1 MSSSEAASARE
12 SAESVQRRL
21 KSLQTVVL
29 AMGAA
34 LPIIGVV
41 GLVVLPP
48 AELVPVHLAITVGIG
63 AAGAILAHLMT
74 GTLVKPLDR
83 DERDPVGAGMTQL
96 HSATFTQMALA
107 EAGGMVVLALGFVLG
122 INPIL
127 VLIGTIVS
135 SIGVF
140 AVAWPARGRLRRVRR
155 RLEFEH
161 ASCPLD
167 ELAERRT

>member
-1 MSSSEAASARE
+1 MLPAMSTSEEAVL
-12 SAESVQRRL
+12 VQQRL

-48 AELVPVHLAITVGIG
+48 SELEPMHLVIAIGVG
-63 AAGAILAHLMT
+63 AAGAIVAHLMT
-74 GTLVKPLDR
+74 PVLIQPLGR
-83 DERDPVGAGMTQL
+83 DTDNPVGAGMMRLQ
-96 HSATFTQMALA
+96 SATMTQVALA
-107 EAGGMVVLALGFVLG
+107 EGGGLVVFALGFVLG

-127 VLIGTIVS
+127 VLIGTVVS
-135 SIGVF
+135 SVGVF
-140 AVAWPARGRLRRVRR
+140 AVVWPARGRLRRVRR